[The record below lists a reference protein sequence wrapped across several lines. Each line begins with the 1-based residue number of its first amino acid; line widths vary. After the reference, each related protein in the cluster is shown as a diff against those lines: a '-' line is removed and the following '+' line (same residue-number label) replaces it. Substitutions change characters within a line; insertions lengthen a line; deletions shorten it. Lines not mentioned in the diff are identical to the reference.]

1 MTCFWW
7 KLTYDIRIHIIRLS
21 LKKGCCEIN
30 VEQIPTFAGCHLPTN
45 PKSWSCGCRRI
56 GLQVILLLVLETS
69 QYPSVLCPEEGAVL
83 RFDLPQI
90 KNLIV
95 IPGFPLEVFRF
106 SKLLVAPSYF
116 RRCFLSCTGSPLG
129 PCSCCFS
136 TGGHTTFQHVSGL
149 TVDSSWDFNLC
160 AAGIVGQFTKAQ

>member
-7 KLTYDIRIHIIRLS
+7 QLTYDIRIHIIRLS

-30 VEQIPTFAGCHLPTN
+30 VEKIPTFAGCHLATH
-45 PKSWSCGCRRI
+45 PKSWSCGSRRS
-56 GLQVILLLVLETS
+56 GLQVIVLLVLETS
-69 QYPSVLCPEEGAVL
+69 QYPSGLCPEEGAVL
-83 RFDLPQI
+83 RFDFFQI
-90 KNLIV
+90 NEMKNLIV

-129 PCSCCFS
+129 PCS
-136 TGGHTTFQHVSGL
+136 L
-149 TVDSSWDFNLC
+149 TVNSFREFNLC
-160 AAGIVGQFTKAQ
+160 AAGIVDHFIETP